1 MNLTKKPH
9 WFYFLL
15 ALGIDLFTLAILEQ
29 VNPKNSQSI
38 VILTLFIIGF
48 IILIFFQKMASLKTS
63 YFKTKDFLFGIIGL
77 TIWQYGIGFI
87 KHYFHLGISSNQQYF
102 EQTLHQINP
111 IYLFFY
117 VVLLSPIMEEY
128 LFRGLIFLK
137 AFNGTWI
144 GLALSGLAFGIAHT
158 PTNFLDL
165 MLYVGSGLILGYI
178 TSKTEHLETSVAIH
192 ATNNLIAYC
201 WLFL

>member
-1 MNLTKKPH
+1 MNLTKKPR
-9 WFYFLL
+9 WFYLL
-15 ALGIDLFTLAILEQ
+15 LVLGIDLFTLAILEQ
-29 VNPKNSQSI
+29 VNPKSSQSI
-38 VILTLFIIGF
+38 FILTLFIIGF

-63 YFKTKDFLFGIIGL
+63 YFRTKDFLFGIIGL

-87 KHYFHLGISSNQQYF
+87 KQYFHLGVSSNQQYF

-144 GLALSGLAFGIAHT
+144 GLALSSLAFGIAHT

-178 TSKTEHLETSVAIH
+178 TSKTEHLETSVTIH